1 MLLLLLLSKTEL
13 KRLEREGAFSP
24 MASGRYWLKDLV
36 QGYVRHMRKPD
47 APVSASELAVH
58 FGCVRSYVAKLVEQG
73 VIERRSDGK
82 FDQDHTASRARRSPV
97 QIEQRDAGMPTP
109 TIDSEADDKAALTHK
124 AHPVT
129 LAELEGLAR
138 DHGLSLM
145 HNGEASDVQGR
156 PGVTCYR
163 RRETELRR
171 ARLPSPCWQT
181 TCRRST

>member
-1 MLLLLLLSKTEL
+1 MLLLLLSKTEL

-145 HNGEASDVQGR
+145 RTEEASDAQGR
-156 PGVTCYR
+156 AGITWTRV
-163 RRETELRR
+163 
-171 ARLPSPCWQT
+171 ALPA
-181 TCRRST
+181 